1 VSKGAT
7 RIVTPPASAL
17 REFAGSG
24 GNSVAGLT
32 LKSEP
37 VHDVAMSAAAIMRN
51 RKMLRRVMGS
61 I

>member
-1 VSKGAT
+1 
-7 RIVTPPASAL
+7 
-17 REFAGSG
+17 
-24 GNSVAGLT
+24 
-32 LKSEP
+32 